1 LSFVPA
7 PDNDGKV
14 ERSSDPVRGSKTMS
28 TTTNE
33 SNDATQESQPPGSE
47 QQHAGNSGEGA
58 ASALAHLKTQ
68 TRQHRRL
75 GGDSEELAGGS
86 SQ

>member
-1 LSFVPA
+1 
-7 PDNDGKV
+7 
-14 ERSSDPVRGSKTMS
+14 MS

-33 SNDATQESQPPGSE
+33 SNDGTQESQPPGSE

-68 TRQHRRL
+68 TKQHRRQIGDNEDP
-75 GGDSEELAGGS
+75 GGGPG
-86 SQ
+86 Q

>member
-1 LSFVPA
+1 MSSS
-7 PDNDGKV
+7 N
-14 ERSSDPVRGSKTMS
+14 ETSSDHSV
-28 TTTNE
+28 
-33 SNDATQESQPPGSE
+33 QEQPSSGQE

-68 TRQHRRL
+68 TKQHRRQI
-75 GGDSEELAGGS
+75 GDTEDPSGGS

>member
-1 LSFVPA
+1 MTNSTDSRPENGHFEAQPER
-7 PDNDGKV
+7 GEQ
-14 ERSSDPVRGSKTMS
+14 ERSG
-28 TTTNE
+28 
-33 SNDATQESQPPGSE
+33 
-47 QQHAGNSGEGA
+47 HSGEGA

-75 GGDSEELAGGS
+75 GGDAEELAGGS